1 MSLYTIA
8 IVADPRDPCKL
19 GIFLARKLPLFSPGP
34 NVQSLMIQH
43 KRGSQLAGDRK
54 FYRLQSTMSVLHF
67 LSHRS
72 VLAIQTQQEIMAS
85 HRLRMN
91 LAERVEK
98 NGGYSQ
104 GIVFVIP
111 ARRSR
116 SRRVRRE
123 V

>member
-1 MSLYTIA
+1 
-8 IVADPRDPCKL
+8 
-19 GIFLARKLPLFSPGP
+19 
-34 NVQSLMIQH
+34 
-43 KRGSQLAGDRK
+43 
-54 FYRLQSTMSVLHF
+54 MSVLHF

-72 VLAIQTQQEIMAS
+72 VLAIQTQREIMAS
-85 HRLRMN
+85 HGLRMN

-98 NGGYSQ
+98 NGAYSQ
-104 GIVFVIP
+104 GISFVIL